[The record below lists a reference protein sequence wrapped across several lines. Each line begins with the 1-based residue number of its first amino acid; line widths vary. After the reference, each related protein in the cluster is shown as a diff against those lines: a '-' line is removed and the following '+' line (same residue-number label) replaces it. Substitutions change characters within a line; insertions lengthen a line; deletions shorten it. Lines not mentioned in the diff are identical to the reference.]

1 MSTRRED
8 ETDGDEIATAILE
21 QVGAAAGLRF
31 DRSSTAE
38 RVADVLRE
46 LISSGDLPPGTPLR
60 EQQLVASFEVSRNT
74 IREAF
79 RLLGR
84 ERLVVYQLHRGV
96 AVRELDEHDVHD
108 IYRTRRPLELM
119 AIEYS
124 ADAPRESLLGL
135 IELVEEAEAA
145 AAAGDWKQVGTL
157 QHLLPPAPRRADRER
172 ANQRIL
178 PRRRR
183 RTAPRLRTRR
193 AGRPLLAV
201 HPAQPQDRRAAGRGR
216 TAGRGRGADRV
227 PRGGRTPDPGGRSA
241 LEGRLRST
249 GPRC

>member
-1 MSTRRED
+1 MSTRRAD
-8 ETDGDEIATAILE
+8 ETAGDEIATAILE

-96 AVRELDEHDVHD
+96 AVRELEEHDVHD

-124 ADAPRESLLGL
+124 ADAPRESLLAL

-157 QHLLPPAPRRADRER
+157 NISFHQHLVELIGSERISAFFRVVDAELRLAFALVEPADLYSPFIPRNRKIAE
-172 ANQRIL
+172 L
-178 PRRRR
+178 
-183 RTAPRLRTRR
+183 LV
-193 AGRPLLAV
+193 AGE
-201 HPAQPQDRRAAGRGR
+201 RRAAAAELTVYLEEAERLIR
-216 TAGRGRGADRV
+216 AGVRR
-227 PRGGRTPDPGGRSA
+227 
-241 LEGRLRST
+241 
-249 GPRC
+249 